1 MTIDFQAFF
10 ILLSFLGIVWFFY
23 KWAKQYDEPSLLFP
37 DLAPF
42 NAKKKPS
49 FKQKYA
55 FLPKVCLWT
64 AFTALALSFI
74 DPHYFALKDGAVDNS
89 QKFEGIAIYL
99 IADESGSMM
108 EEVNARGDTGSVA
121 KMTKIDLLKKVTF
134 PFIKNRP
141 DDLIGLVSFAR
152 TADVRAPLTLDHQT
166 VIDEILALAP
176 SINEEQGGTAIGFAV
191 FKTVNLIVATKHF
204 ANDLI
209 KEGKPAYEIKN
220 AIIVLVTDGVQNVN
234 PRDINDKFR
243 SMDVSEAALYAKENN
258 VRFYAINIDPS
269 ILTSKFKPERNLMQR
284 VTESTGGHFYVIDNS
299 TSLSHIYDEINK
311 IEKSEIKNIPLS
323 KAEQPELYQR
333 VSFFP
338 YLLEIALSF
347 LFLYV
352 LMETFYFKRVP

>member
-10 ILLSFLGIVWFFY
+10 ILLSFLGLVWVFY
-23 KWAKQYDEPSLLFP
+23 KWGKQYDEPSLLFP
-37 DLAPF
+37 DLTPF
-42 NAKKKPS
+42 ESKKSPS
-49 FKQKYA
+49 FKQKYS
-55 FLPKVCLWT
+55 FLPKAFLWA
-64 AFTALALSFI
+64 AFTLLALSFI
-74 DPHYFALKDGAVDNS
+74 DPHYFVLKDGAIDES

-108 EEVNARGDTGSVA
+108 GDVNAKDATGNYS
-121 KMTKIDLLKKVTF
+121 KMTKIDLLKKVTV

-152 TADVRAPLTLDHQT
+152 TADVRSPLTLDHQT
-166 VIDEILALAP
+166 VIDEILTLAP
-176 SINEEQGGTAIGFAV
+176 SIDEEQGGTAIGFAV

-243 SMDVSEAALYAKENN
+243 SMDVTEGALYAKENN

-269 ILTSKFKPERNLMQR
+269 ILTSKFTPERNLMQR
-284 VTESTGGHFYVIDNS
+284 VTSSTGGHFYVVDNS
-299 TSLSHIYDEINK
+299 TSLSKIYDEIDK

-323 KAEQPELYQR
+323 KAEQPELYRR

-338 YLLEIALSF
+338 YLAKLALSF

-352 LMETFYFKRVP
+352 LLETVIFKRVP

>member
-10 ILLSFLGIVWFFY
+10 ILLPFLGLVWTFY
-23 KWAKQYDEPSLLFP
+23 KWSKRFNEPSLLFP
-37 DLAPF
+37 DLVLFSTSEPI
-42 NAKKKPS
+42 S

-55 FLPKVCLWT
+55 FLPKACLWI
-64 AFTALALSFI
+64 AFTLLALSFI
-74 DPHYFALKDGAVDNS
+74 DPHYFVIKDGAIDDS

-108 EEVNARGDTGSVA
+108 GDVNARDVTGSYS
-121 KMTKIDLLKKVTF
+121 KMRKIDLLKKVTV

-152 TADVRAPLTLDHQT
+152 TADVRSPLTLDHQT

-220 AIIVLVTDGVQNVN
+220 AIIVLITDGVQNVN
-234 PRDINDKFR
+234 PRDVNDKFR
-243 SMDVSEAALYAKENN
+243 SMDVTEAAKYAKENN

-269 ILTSKFKPERNLMQR
+269 ILTSKFTPERNLMQR

-299 TSLSHIYDEINK
+299 TSLSKIYDEINK
-311 IEKSEIKNIPLS
+311 IEKSEIQNIPLS

-338 YLLEIALSF
+338 YLLLTSLSF

-352 LMETFYFKRVP
+352 LLETFIFKRVP